1 MFVSNGVAGGGNE
14 HPTREGSSMKTNPG
28 EQLPNGWRARG
39 VSVLHAAGRPAR
51 VRTAG
56 ILLLIVVMLGA
67 GMGLERFLVA
77 DPVVGS
83 QQRDELADLESFE
96 TLEQVYAYIRE
107 YYVLSDEIS
116 DEELIW
122 GAASGMMDALG
133 DEGHS
138 YFLTPDEAEEQDE
151 QAEGSFV
158 GIGIQSNS
166 EVSPPEVNFP
176 YEGSPALEAGIRGKD
191 QILTI
196 DGRTYTEF
204 ETSRDFLDTI
214 AGEEGTDVEMEL
226 RHAGDVETYTVTIT
240 RAEIEIKTVSAA
252 MLPDN
257 VLWVR
262 VQAFEW
268 GTSADLERALR
279 QGKRLGAETLV
290 LDLRGN
296 PGGWVDEQVMVA
308 EQFFEPGTVVAQI
321 QDAEGNVTERET
333 VAEDGEWRDLPVVAI
348 INETS
353 ASSSEVLAAMIMDHE
368 RGISIGQRTYG
379 TGTTVMPIDLVDG
392 SRIWIGFDMWLTP
405 NGTVVWH
412 VGLQPTIEIANEPG
426 TPLSLPY
433 LFDGELTEVELLA
446 TNDDQLLVAVAMALD
461 ATEG

>member
-1 MFVSNGVAGGGNE
+1 M
-14 HPTREGSSMKTNPG
+14 
-28 EQLPNGWRARG
+28 
-39 VSVLHAAGRPAR
+39 
-51 VRTAG
+51 
-56 ILLLIVVMLGA
+56 LLLTMLMLGA
-67 GMGLERFLVA
+67 GMGLERFIVA
-77 DPVVGS
+77 DSVIGS
-83 QQRDELADLESFE
+83 QQREEFADLESFE

-138 YFLTPDEAEEQDE
+138 YFLTPDEADEQDE
-151 QAEGSFV
+151 QDQGSFV

-166 EVSPPEVNFP
+166 EVSPPQVNFP
-176 YEGSPALEAGIRGKD
+176 YEDSPAFEAGIRGGD
-191 QILTI
+191 EILTI
-196 DGRTYTEF
+196 DGRSYTEF

-226 RHAGDVETYTVTIT
+226 RRADGVETYTVTIT

-262 VQAFEW
+262 VSAFEW

-296 PGGWVDEQVMVA
+296 PGGWVDEQVAVA
-308 EQFFEPGTVVAQI
+308 EQFFEPGTVVAQT
-321 QDAEGNVTERET
+321 QDAEGNITERHTQE
-333 VAEDGEWRDLPVVAI
+333 EDGQWRDLPVVAI
-348 INETS
+348 IDENS
-353 ASSSEVLAAMIMDHE
+353 ASSSEVLAAMFMDHE
-368 RGISIGQRTYG
+368 RGISVGQRTFG
-379 TGTTVMPIDLVDG
+379 TGTTVMPIDLADG

-412 VGLQPTIEIANEPG
+412 VGLEPTISIANEPG
-426 TPLSLPY
+426 TAMSLPY
-433 LFDGELTEVELLA
+433 LFDGELTEDELLA

-461 ATEG
+461 AMEGE